1 MENFNS
7 VEEALDYIAK
17 NQRKLDAY
25 NRKLEYIKKYQKEH
39 ADETKAK
46 CKKYYNKLKDDEDKY
61 KAFLEKKK
69 MMYRIKKNLATNN
82 NILPK

>member
-7 VEEALDYIAK
+7 VEEALEYIVK

-39 ADETKAK
+39 VEETKAK
-46 CKKYYNKLKDDEDKY
+46 CRRQYSKLKEDEDKY

-69 MMYRIKKNLATNN
+69 QSYRIKKNLESNT
-82 NILPK
+82 ILPK